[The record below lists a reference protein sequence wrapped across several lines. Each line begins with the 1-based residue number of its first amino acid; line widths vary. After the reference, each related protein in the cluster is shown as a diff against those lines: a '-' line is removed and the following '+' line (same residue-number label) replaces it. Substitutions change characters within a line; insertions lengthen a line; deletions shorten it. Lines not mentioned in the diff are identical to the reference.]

1 MNKLILI
8 KTNVNMKQIESIK
21 VGVGGEILSAE
32 VKTIKTVSAEQFC
45 QIYLRDNEE
54 FYKLSKAESNV
65 LAVLWYTSNYYE
77 DKDRALP
84 GNKISLDEEL
94 RDTIK
99 IKTNLAA
106 GTIRN
111 TITSLVKKKMLLKDS
126 RYKAVYYLNPEYFF
140 KGKIS
145 DRTQIIKNIIAGKH
159 IKINVLLSFTFF
171 QKVFFLIS
179 ATCELFVCFKFF
191 CTIIFLHLNI

>member
-1 MNKLILI
+1 
-8 KTNVNMKQIESIK
+8 MKQIESIK

-54 FYKLSKAESNV
+54 FYKLFKAESNV

-145 DRTQIIKNIIAGKH
+145 DRTQIIKNII
-159 IKINVLLSFTFF
+159 
-171 QKVFFLIS
+171 
-179 ATCELFVCFKFF
+179 EYKF
-191 CTIIFLHLNI
+191 I

>member
-8 KTNVNMKQIESIK
+8 KPNVNMKQIESIK

-145 DRTQIIKNIIAGKH
+145 DRTQIIKNII
-159 IKINVLLSFTFF
+159 
-171 QKVFFLIS
+171 
-179 ATCELFVCFKFF
+179 EYKF
-191 CTIIFLHLNI
+191 I

>member
-145 DRTQIIKNIIAGKH
+145 DRTQIIKNII
-159 IKINVLLSFTFF
+159 VV
-171 QKVFFLIS
+171 Q
-179 ATCELFVCFKFF
+179 
-191 CTIIFLHLNI
+191 IIITK

>member
-1 MNKLILI
+1 MYQL
-8 KTNVNMKQIESIK
+8 
-21 VGVGGEILSAE
+21 
-32 VKTIKTVSAEQFC
+32 
-45 QIYLRDNEE
+45 
-54 FYKLSKAESNV
+54 
-65 LAVLWYTSNYYE
+65 TSNYYE

-111 TITSLVKKKMLLKDS
+111 TITSLVKKKMQN
-126 RYKAVYYLNPEYFF
+126 KAVYYLNPEYFF

-145 DRTQIIKNIIAGKH
+145 DRTQIIKKYN
-159 IKINVLLSFTFF
+159 
-171 QKVFFLIS
+171 
-179 ATCELFVCFKFF
+179 
-191 CTIIFLHLNI
+191 

>member
-1 MNKLILI
+1 
-8 KTNVNMKQIESIK
+8 MKQIESIK

-99 IKTNLAA
+99 VKTNLAA

-126 RYKAVYYLNPEYFF
+126 RYKAVNPEYFF

-145 DRTQIIKNIIAGKH
+145 DRTQIIKNII
-159 IKINVLLSFTFF
+159 
-171 QKVFFLIS
+171 
-179 ATCELFVCFKFF
+179 EYKF
-191 CTIIFLHLNI
+191 IQ

>member
-111 TITSLVKKKMLLKDS
+111 TIT
-126 RYKAVYYLNPEYFF
+126 RRRCY
-140 KGKIS
+140 
-145 DRTQIIKNIIAGKH
+145 
-159 IKINVLLSFTFF
+159 
-171 QKVFFLIS
+171 
-179 ATCELFVCFKFF
+179 
-191 CTIIFLHLNI
+191 

>member
-1 MNKLILI
+1 
-8 KTNVNMKQIESIK
+8 MKQIESIK
-21 VGVGGEILSAE
+21 VGVSGEILSA
-32 VKTIKTVSAEQFC
+32 IKTVSAEQFC

-77 DKDRALP
+77 DKDRALS

-145 DRTQIIKNIIAGKH
+145 DRTQIIKNII
-159 IKINVLLSFTFF
+159 
-171 QKVFFLIS
+171 
-179 ATCELFVCFKFF
+179 EYKF
-191 CTIIFLHLNI
+191 IQ

>member
-8 KTNVNMKQIESIK
+8 KTNVNIKQIESIK

-32 VKTIKTVSAEQFC
+32 IKTIKTVSAEQFC

-145 DRTQIIKNIIAGKH
+145 DRTQIIKNII
-159 IKINVLLSFTFF
+159 
-171 QKVFFLIS
+171 
-179 ATCELFVCFKFF
+179 EYKF
-191 CTIIFLHLNI
+191 I

>member
-77 DKDRALP
+77 DKDRTLP

-111 TITSLVKKKMLLKDS
+111 TITSLVKKKM
-126 RYKAVYYLNPEYFF
+126 
-140 KGKIS
+140 
-145 DRTQIIKNIIAGKH
+145 
-159 IKINVLLSFTFF
+159 FT
-171 QKVFFLIS
+171 I
-179 ATCELFVCFKFF
+179 
-191 CTIIFLHLNI
+191 

>member
-1 MNKLILI
+1 M
-8 KTNVNMKQIESIK
+8 ES
-21 VGVGGEILSAE
+21 VE

-111 TITSLVKKKMLLKDS
+111 TITSLVKKKM
-126 RYKAVYYLNPEYFF
+126 
-140 KGKIS
+140 
-145 DRTQIIKNIIAGKH
+145 
-159 IKINVLLSFTFF
+159 FT
-171 QKVFFLIS
+171 I
-179 ATCELFVCFKFF
+179 
-191 CTIIFLHLNI
+191 

>member
-1 MNKLILI
+1 
-8 KTNVNMKQIESIK
+8 MKQIESIK
-21 VGVGGEILSAE
+21 VGVDGEILSAE

-111 TITSLVKKKMLLKDS
+111 TITSLVKKKKC
-126 RYKAVYYLNPEYFF
+126 Y
-140 KGKIS
+140 
-145 DRTQIIKNIIAGKH
+145 
-159 IKINVLLSFTFF
+159 
-171 QKVFFLIS
+171 
-179 ATCELFVCFKFF
+179 
-191 CTIIFLHLNI
+191 

>member
-21 VGVGGEILSAE
+21 VGVGGEILS
-32 VKTIKTVSAEQFC
+32 VLKLLVLC
-45 QIYLRDNEE
+45 HIYLRDNEE

-145 DRTQIIKNIIAGKH
+145 DRTQIIKNII
-159 IKINVLLSFTFF
+159 
-171 QKVFFLIS
+171 
-179 ATCELFVCFKFF
+179 EYKF
-191 CTIIFLHLNI
+191 IQ

>member
-21 VGVGGEILSAE
+21 VGMGGEILSAE
-32 VKTIKTVSAEQFC
+32 VKTIKTVSVEQFC

-145 DRTQIIKNIIAGKH
+145 DRTQIIKNII
-159 IKINVLLSFTFF
+159 
-171 QKVFFLIS
+171 
-179 ATCELFVCFKFF
+179 EYKF
-191 CTIIFLHLNI
+191 I

>member
-1 MNKLILI
+1 
-8 KTNVNMKQIESIK
+8 MKQIESIK

-32 VKTIKTVSAEQFC
+32 IKTIKTVSAEQFC

-77 DKDRALP
+77 DKDRALL

-145 DRTQIIKNIIAGKH
+145 DRTQIIKNII
-159 IKINVLLSFTFF
+159 
-171 QKVFFLIS
+171 
-179 ATCELFVCFKFF
+179 EYKF
-191 CTIIFLHLNI
+191 I

>member
-45 QIYLRDNEE
+45 QIYLRD
-54 FYKLSKAESNV
+54 
-65 LAVLWYTSNYYE
+65 
-77 DKDRALP
+77 
-84 GNKISLDEEL
+84 
-94 RDTIK
+94 TIK

-111 TITSLVKKKMLLKDS
+111 TITSLVKKKMLFKDS
-126 RYKAVYYLNPEYFF
+126 KYKAVYYLNPEYFF

-145 DRTQIIKNIIAGKH
+145 DRTQIIKNII
-159 IKINVLLSFTFF
+159 
-171 QKVFFLIS
+171 
-179 ATCELFVCFKFF
+179 EYKF
-191 CTIIFLHLNI
+191 I

>member
-1 MNKLILI
+1 
-8 KTNVNMKQIESIK
+8 MKQIESIK

-111 TITSLVKKKMLLKDS
+111 TITSLVKKRMLLKDS

-140 KGKIS
+140 KGKIY
-145 DRTQIIKNIIAGKH
+145 DRTQIIKNIIDY
-159 IKINVLLSFTFF
+159 
-171 QKVFFLIS
+171 
-179 ATCELFVCFKFF
+179 KF
-191 CTIIFLHLNI
+191 I

>member
-1 MNKLILI
+1 
-8 KTNVNMKQIESIK
+8 MKQIESIK

-145 DRTQIIKNIIAGKH
+145 DRNQIIRNII
-159 IKINVLLSFTFF
+159 
-171 QKVFFLIS
+171 
-179 ATCELFVCFKFF
+179 EYKF
-191 CTIIFLHLNI
+191 IQ

>member
-8 KTNVNMKQIESIK
+8 KTNINMKQIESIK

-145 DRTQIIKNIIAGKH
+145 DRTQIIKNII
-159 IKINVLLSFTFF
+159 
-171 QKVFFLIS
+171 
-179 ATCELFVCFKFF
+179 EYKF
-191 CTIIFLHLNI
+191 I

>member
-1 MNKLILI
+1 
-8 KTNVNMKQIESIK
+8 MKQIESIK

-32 VKTIKTVSAEQFC
+32 VKT
-45 QIYLRDNEE
+45 
-54 FYKLSKAESNV
+54 
-65 LAVLWYTSNYYE
+65 
-77 DKDRALP
+77 
-84 GNKISLDEEL
+84 
-94 RDTIK
+94 

-145 DRTQIIKNIIAGKH
+145 DRTQIIKNII
-159 IKINVLLSFTFF
+159 
-171 QKVFFLIS
+171 
-179 ATCELFVCFKFF
+179 EYKF
-191 CTIIFLHLNI
+191 I

>member
-8 KTNVNMKQIESIK
+8 KTNINMKQIESIK
-21 VGVGGEILSAE
+21 VGVSGEILSA
-32 VKTIKTVSAEQFC
+32 IKTVSAEQFC

-84 GNKISLDEEL
+84 GNKISLDE
-94 RDTIK
+94 TIK

-145 DRTQIIKNIIAGKH
+145 DRTQIIKNII
-159 IKINVLLSFTFF
+159 
-171 QKVFFLIS
+171 
-179 ATCELFVCFKFF
+179 EYKF
-191 CTIIFLHLNI
+191 I

>member
-1 MNKLILI
+1 
-8 KTNVNMKQIESIK
+8 MKQIESIK
-21 VGVGGEILSAE
+21 IGVGGEILSAE
-32 VKTIKTVSAEQFC
+32 VKTIKTVSAEQFY

-111 TITSLVKKKMLLKDS
+111 LL
-126 RYKAVYYLNPEYFF
+126 
-140 KGKIS
+140 
-145 DRTQIIKNIIAGKH
+145 
-159 IKINVLLSFTFF
+159 LL
-171 QKVFFLIS
+171 Q
-179 ATCELFVCFKFF
+179 
-191 CTIIFLHLNI
+191 

>member
-1 MNKLILI
+1 
-8 KTNVNMKQIESIK
+8 MKQIESIK

-77 DKDRALP
+77 DRALP

-145 DRTQIIKNIIAGKH
+145 DRTQIIKNII
-159 IKINVLLSFTFF
+159 
-171 QKVFFLIS
+171 
-179 ATCELFVCFKFF
+179 EYKF
-191 CTIIFLHLNI
+191 IQ

>member
-1 MNKLILI
+1 
-8 KTNVNMKQIESIK
+8 MKQIESIK

-77 DKDRALP
+77 DKDRTLP

-145 DRTQIIKNIIAGKH
+145 DGTQIIKNII
-159 IKINVLLSFTFF
+159 
-171 QKVFFLIS
+171 
-179 ATCELFVCFKFF
+179 EYKF
-191 CTIIFLHLNI
+191 I

>member
-1 MNKLILI
+1 
-8 KTNVNMKQIESIK
+8 MKQIESIK
-21 VGVGGEILSAE
+21 VGIGGEILSAE

-77 DKDRALP
+77 DK
-84 GNKISLDEEL
+84 EL

-145 DRTQIIKNIIAGKH
+145 DRTQIIKNII
-159 IKINVLLSFTFF
+159 
-171 QKVFFLIS
+171 
-179 ATCELFVCFKFF
+179 EYKF
-191 CTIIFLHLNI
+191 IQ

>member
-1 MNKLILI
+1 MNKLILT

-111 TITSLVKKKMLLKDS
+111 TITSLVKKRMLLKDS

-145 DRTQIIKNIIAGKH
+145 DRTQIIKNIIKNNEP
-159 IKINVLLSFTFF
+159 INL
-171 QKVFFLIS
+171 FL
-179 ATCELFVCFKFF
+179 
-191 CTIIFLHLNI
+191 

>member
-145 DRTQIIKNIIAGKH
+145 DRTQIIKNIIEYK
-159 IKINVLLSFTFF
+159 FT
-171 QKVFFLIS
+171 
-179 ATCELFVCFKFF
+179 
-191 CTIIFLHLNI
+191 